1 MKIYIVEDDRVL
13 RTELMKLLNSY
24 GYECAYSDDWQNII
38 QLALQESPD
47 LILLDINLPLFDGF
61 HICREIRKQSDVPI
75 IVVTSRST
83 DMDELM
89 SMNLGAD
96 DFITKPYN
104 TQILVARIAA
114 LLKRSTHVPVS
125 EEIEYK
131 GVIFRPSKG
140 LISYGADSAE
150 LTKNEMKILS
160 VLLKNAGKIVSR
172 DELMD
177 ELWQSDEFVDD
188 NTLTVNVNRL
198 RKKLGFVEGAILV
211 DVLRQ
216 TTKSMNDDIADYRRM
231 NTEYQDYIETWIHE
245 IKIPISCIDLICEN
259 NKGEMASGVKA
270 ELSRIDGYV
279 EQALYYA
286 RSTNLEKDYMIR
298 EIKLDQLV
306 KGTLKKYS
314 RQLIAA
320 KATPIFDNLSQTVY
334 GDPKWLEFILGQLIA
349 NSIKYKKET
358 LTLTFSTR
366 EEQDNVLLYVSDDGI
381 GIPESELPRIFEKG
395 FTGTNGRS
403 YAKSTGI
410 GLYLCRKL
418 CNKMHLSISASSA
431 SGQGTTIQIT
441 FPKDSRLL
449 LE

>member
-38 QLALQESPD
+38 QLALQGSPD

-125 EEIEYK
+125 EEIESK
-131 GVIFRPSKG
+131 SVIFRPSKGLG

-198 RKKLGFVEGAILV
+198 RKKLENIGAKDFIA
-211 DVLRQ
+211 
-216 TTKSMNDDIADYRRM
+216 TKRGMGY
-231 NTEYQDYIETWIHE
+231 
-245 IKIPISCIDLICEN
+245 LI
-259 NKGEMASGVKA
+259 
-270 ELSRIDGYV
+270 
-279 EQALYYA
+279 
-286 RSTNLEKDYMIR
+286 
-298 EIKLDQLV
+298 
-306 KGTLKKYS
+306 
-314 RQLIAA
+314 
-320 KATPIFDNLSQTVY
+320 
-334 GDPKWLEFILGQLIA
+334 
-349 NSIKYKKET
+349 
-358 LTLTFSTR
+358 
-366 EEQDNVLLYVSDDGI
+366 
-381 GIPESELPRIFEKG
+381 
-395 FTGTNGRS
+395 
-403 YAKSTGI
+403 
-410 GLYLCRKL
+410 
-418 CNKMHLSISASSA
+418 
-431 SGQGTTIQIT
+431 
-441 FPKDSRLL
+441 
-449 LE
+449 

>member
-61 HICREIRKQSDVPI
+61 HICREIRKQSEVPI

-104 TQILVARIAA
+104 AQILVARIAA
-114 LLKRSTHVPVS
+114 LLKRSTHAPVS

-140 LISYGADSAE
+140 LISYGAGSAE

-198 RKKLGFVEGAILV
+198 RKKLENIGAKDFIA
-211 DVLRQ
+211 
-216 TTKSMNDDIADYRRM
+216 TKRGMGY
-231 NTEYQDYIETWIHE
+231 
-245 IKIPISCIDLICEN
+245 LI
-259 NKGEMASGVKA
+259 
-270 ELSRIDGYV
+270 
-279 EQALYYA
+279 
-286 RSTNLEKDYMIR
+286 
-298 EIKLDQLV
+298 
-306 KGTLKKYS
+306 
-314 RQLIAA
+314 
-320 KATPIFDNLSQTVY
+320 
-334 GDPKWLEFILGQLIA
+334 
-349 NSIKYKKET
+349 
-358 LTLTFSTR
+358 
-366 EEQDNVLLYVSDDGI
+366 
-381 GIPESELPRIFEKG
+381 
-395 FTGTNGRS
+395 
-403 YAKSTGI
+403 
-410 GLYLCRKL
+410 
-418 CNKMHLSISASSA
+418 
-431 SGQGTTIQIT
+431 
-441 FPKDSRLL
+441 
-449 LE
+449 